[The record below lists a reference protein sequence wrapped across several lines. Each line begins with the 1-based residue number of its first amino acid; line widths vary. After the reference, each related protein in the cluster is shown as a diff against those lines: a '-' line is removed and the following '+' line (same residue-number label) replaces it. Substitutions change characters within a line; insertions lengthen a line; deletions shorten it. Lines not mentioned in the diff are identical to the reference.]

1 VIESSA
7 NANRQASKTPA
18 ARDAPL
24 PGTALSGK
32 EGAMKLL
39 LTSGG
44 VSNQSIR
51 DALADL
57 LGKPIAESTAL
68 CIPTAMYGM
77 LPGTAVMT
85 WRQIAGQTP
94 TPLVELGW
102 RSVGMLELTAL
113 PSIDEEN
120 WVPMVRET
128 DALLV
133 CGGDVLYLNHSMR
146 ASGLAD
152 LFPSLSDT
160 VYVGLS
166 AGSMVM
172 APRVG
177 EEFVGW
183 KPASGGDSALGMV
196 GFSIFPHLDN
206 ADCPENSMAH
216 AEKWAAHAGTG
227 LRGRRPDRHQG
238 GGRCRRGRLR
248 GALEALRPL
257 GRFLTHQWPDQ
268 SRIRPLMRGREAS
281 AGRTAGWWA
290 ARRSARPR
298 CRTRSVA
305 GRRCR

>member
-1 VIESSA
+1 
-7 NANRQASKTPA
+7 
-18 ARDAPL
+18 
-24 PGTALSGK
+24 
-32 EGAMKLL
+32 MKLL

-51 DALADL
+51 DALVDM

-102 RSVGMLELTAL
+102 KSVGMLELTAL

-120 WVPMVRET
+120 WVPLVRET

-133 CGGDVLYLNHSMR
+133 CGGDVLYLQHWMR
-146 ASGLAD
+146 ESGLAD

-177 EEFVGW
+177 ERFVGW
-183 KPASGGDSALGMV
+183 KPVTGADSALGLV

-206 ADCPENSMAH
+206 PMCPENTMAD
-216 AEKWAAHAGTG
+216 AEKWAACMSVPGYAVDDETAIKVVDGVVEVISEGHW
-227 LRGRRPDRHQG
+227 
-238 GGRCRRGRLR
+238 RLFER
-248 GALEALRPL
+248 
-257 GRFLTHQWPDQ
+257 
-268 SRIRPLMRGREAS
+268 
-281 AGRTAGWWA
+281 
-290 ARRSARPR
+290 
-298 CRTRSVA
+298 
-305 GRRCR
+305 